1 MPSDSAACKCV
12 CVTPLVLEVAM
23 QLIEPKPEE
32 TQEMANAFAG
42 IKEIPWWRVWL
53 EIAGGTAGV
62 LTILEFLF
70 RVFPG

>member
-1 MPSDSAACKCV
+1 
-12 CVTPLVLEVAM
+12 M